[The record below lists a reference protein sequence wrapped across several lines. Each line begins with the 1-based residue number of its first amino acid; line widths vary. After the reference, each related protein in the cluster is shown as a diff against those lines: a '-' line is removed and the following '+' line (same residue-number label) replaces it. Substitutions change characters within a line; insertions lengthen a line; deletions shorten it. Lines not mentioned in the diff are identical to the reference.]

1 MNFQIIYPFTT
12 EDISGYLPQ
21 LNVKNKKILT
31 VGSSADQALNAL
43 LLGAEEVTI
52 FDLNEEKE
60 KFYKEKKDIILN
72 SNRADIYNKV
82 LGLKKFNYFD
92 DIFSKKDLEK
102 MNLYMNS
109 DENYRKLQEILVN
122 SNVSFATGNIF
133 DIKNSDLKK
142 QNFDVILLSN
152 VLQYLE
158 ISDDDLV
165 EEKIYEIYLSLN
177 KYLNKDGIIQLYYLY
192 ASIYPKAF
200 SKIVNY
206 FFANGI
212 IFNKLECDNSID
224 SVVLV
229 KKK

>member
-1 MNFQIIYPFTT
+1 M
-12 EDISGYLPQ
+12 
-21 LNVKNKKILT
+21 
-31 VGSSADQALNAL
+31 
-43 LLGAEEVTI
+43 LLGAKEVTI

-72 SNRADIYNKV
+72 SNRTDIYNKI
-82 LGLKKFNYFD
+82 LGLKMFNYFD

-206 FFANGI
+206 FFTNGI
-212 IFNKLECDNSID
+212 IFNKLECDNSMD